1 MPTGGRAELFE
12 PRWGDGSVLRLSLR
26 SAGAI
31 AAALVAAAAAVTGV
45 ASPAAARTAL
55 PGATG
60 FTISGILNG
69 VAAPLA
75 NNAWAVGSAGATRTA
90 SLIVHWNG
98 RAWSRVPRVPGSGLT
113 SVAATSASNAWAVGE
128 VGSGPLILHWNGR
141 TWSRAAARI
150 PAHAFL
156 EGVAA
161 TSARN
166 AWVVGSIVTS
176 TSRTLILHWN
186 GRTWARVPS
195 PTPAGKNQGAA
206 LLSVA
211 AVSATDAWAAGAIE
225 SDFAGPLR
233 GLMLRWNGKTWKVA
247 PGRVFAAAS
256 EFPGVAATS
265 ARNAWAIGCACAG
278 GPDGVVTAHWNGSS
292 WTRVAVPVPALE
304 SAGFAVAALA
314 HSAWAVGATGT
325 ASLIL
330 GWNGRAWRR
339 ASHPGAA
346 SSSLVAVAATSAR
359 SAWAVG
365 ETATGKTLILHWNG
379 RTWT

>member
-1 MPTGGRAELFE
+1 
-12 PRWGDGSVLRLSLR
+12 VLRLRLR
-26 SAGAI
+26 SVGAI
-31 AAALVAAAAAVTGV
+31 ATTVLAAAAAVTGV
-45 ASPAAARTAL
+45 ASPAGARTAS
-55 PGATG
+55 PDATG
-60 FTISGILNG
+60 FTVSGILNG

-75 NNAWAVGSAGATRTA
+75 NNAWAVGSAGSTRTA

-98 RAWSRVPRVPGSGLT
+98 KAWSRVPRVPGSGLT

-128 VGSGPLILHWNGR
+128 VGSGPLIMHWNGR
-141 TWSRAAARI
+141 TWSRAAARF

-161 TSARN
+161 ISASN

-186 GRTWARVPS
+186 GKTWARVPS

-211 AVSATDAWAAGAIE
+211 AISATDAWAAGAIE
-225 SDFAGPLR
+225 SDFAGPQR
-233 GLMLRWNGKTWKVA
+233 GLMLRWNGKAWKVA
-247 PGRVFAAAS
+247 PGKVFAAAS

-278 GPDGVVTAHWNGSS
+278 GPDGLVTAHWNGSS
-292 WTRVAVPVPALE
+292 WTRVAVPVPALG

-325 ASLIL
+325 TSLIL
-330 GWNGRAWRR
+330 GWNGRKWLRE
-339 ASHPGAA
+339 SHRGAA
-346 SSSLVAVAATSAR
+346 GSTLVAVAATSAR

-365 ETATGKTLILHWNG
+365 DTATGKTLILHWNG
-379 RTWT
+379 RTWA